1 MRKRYEF
8 LALYGKIDLEM
19 AAGLS
24 EPPLICAVEEGG
36 RFIGYVI
43 YHDADSKEI
52 GWVLKRDAWGKGFA
66 KALTRRLID
75 RTRAEGKAVVL
86 ECAPRQRASR
96 HIAEQAGF
104 SYIGS
109 VERCEVYRLEQGSPR
124 RDARGRESGGSH
136 ERI

>member
-8 LALYGKIDLEM
+8 LALYGIIDLEM

-24 EPPLICAVEEGG
+24 DSPLICAVEEGG

-43 YHDADSKEI
+43 YHDHDADSKEI
-52 GWVLKRDAWGKGFA
+52 GWVLRRDAWGKGFA

-75 RTRAEGKAVVL
+75 RARAEGKAVIL

-104 SYIGS
+104 SYVG
-109 VERCEVYRLEQGSPR
+109 RADGRDVYRLE
-124 RDARGRESGGSH
+124 
-136 ERI
+136 